1 MADLDSS
8 LNNSIGDRQESSPEP
23 IQRKEKKSFAP
34 AILIAIAFL
43 YLGLVLLLPAANV
56 FITAFSKGLSP
67 IWEAMQRP
75 DFQSAIQL
83 TLGLAVIALPLN
95 TIFGLSA
102 AWAIARNKFPGKALL
117 LSIIDLPFSI
127 SPVVA
132 GLMIVLLYGRLGW
145 FGSYLEAND
154 IKIIFAFPGMLFATI
169 FVSMPFIAREVI
181 PILDEMGTDQEEAAR
196 TLGASDWQ
204 IFWKVVVPNI
214 RWGLLYGLV
223 LTNARAMGEFGAV
236 SVVSGNIASKTQSL
250 PLFVE
255 QSYKQYETEVAYSA
269 AVLLALLAVVTLVLK
284 EILER
289 KTRKNQS

>member
-1 MADLDSS
+1 MA
-8 LNNSIGDRQESSPEP
+8 NPNSYLGDRPQDLPEP
-23 IQRKEKKSFAP
+23 VKITQQKSWVP
-34 AILIAIAFL
+34 TILIAIAFI
-43 YLGLVLLLPAANV
+43 YLGLVLLIPAANV
-56 FITAFSKGLSP
+56 FVTAFSKGFSP
-67 IWEAMQRP
+67 ILDAVKRP
-75 DFQSAIQL
+75 DFQNALKL
-83 TLGLAVIALPLN
+83 TVSLAVIALPLN

-145 FGSYLEAND
+145 FGSWLESHD
-154 IKIIFAFPGMLFATI
+154 IKVVFAFPGMLLATI

-181 PILDEMGTDQEEAAR
+181 PVLDEMGTDQEEAAR
-196 TLGASDWQ
+196 TLGANDWQ
-204 IFWKVVVPNI
+204 IFWRVVVPNI

-236 SVVSGNIASKTQSL
+236 SVVSGNIASQTQSL

-255 QSYKQYETEVAYSA
+255 ESYKQYETEVAYSA

-289 KTRKNQS
+289 RTHNSNDHK

>member
-1 MADLDSS
+1 MANLDSS
-8 LNNSIGDRQESSPEP
+8 NNSVGDRPQNSPEP
-23 IQRKEKKSFAP
+23 TKIKEKKSFAP
-34 AILIAIAFL
+34 AILIGIAFL
-43 YLGLVLLLPAANV
+43 YLGLVLLIPAANV
-56 FITAFSKGLSP
+56 FVQAFSKGFGP
-67 IWEAMQRP
+67 ILEAFKRE
-75 DFQSAIQL
+75 DFQVAAKL
-83 TLGLAVIALPLN
+83 TVSLAVFAIPLN

-145 FGSYLEAND
+145 FGSYLEANN
-154 IKIIFAFPGMLFATI
+154 IKIVFAFPGMLLATI

-181 PILDEMGTDQEEAAR
+181 PVLDEMGTDQEEAAR

-204 IFWKVVVPNI
+204 IFWRVVVPNI

-236 SVVSGNIASKTQSL
+236 SVVSGNIAARTQSL

-255 QSYKQYETEVAYSA
+255 ESYKNYENEVAYSA

-289 KTRKNQS
+289 KTSKKQS

>member
-1 MADLDSS
+1 MAN
-8 LNNSIGDRQESSPEP
+8 LNTSAANYPQTSPEP
-23 IQRKEKKSFAP
+23 TQIKKKKSFVP
-34 AILIAIAFL
+34 AILIGISFL
-43 YLGLVLLLPAANV
+43 YLGLVLLIPAANV
-56 FITAFSKGLSP
+56 FVQAFAKGFEPILSAFKR
-67 IWEAMQRP
+67 E
-75 DFQSAIQL
+75 DFQTAIKL
-83 TLGLAVIALPLN
+83 TAMLAAIALPLN

-145 FGSYLEAND
+145 FGSFLEAND
-154 IKIIFAFPGMLFATI
+154 IKIVFAFPGMLLATI

-181 PILDEMGTDQEEAAR
+181 PVLDEMGTDQEEAAR

-204 IFWKVVVPNI
+204 IFWKIVVPNI

-255 QSYKQYETEVAYSA
+255 ESYKQYETEVAYSA
-269 AVLLALLAVVTLVLK
+269 AVLLALLAVVTLILK

-289 KTRKNQS
+289 KTNKKQN

>member
-1 MADLDSS
+1 MAN
-8 LNNSIGDRQESSPEP
+8 LNNSPSNYSQDLPTSQ
-23 IQRKEKKSFAP
+23 QRKKKKSLAP
-34 AILIAIAFL
+34 KILIGISFL
-43 YLGLVLLLPAANV
+43 YLGLILLIPAANV
-56 FITAFSKGLSP
+56 FVQAFSKGLTPLIDSFKR
-67 IWEAMQRP
+67 E
-75 DFQSAIQL
+75 DFLTAIKL
-83 TLGLAVIALPLN
+83 TASLAVIALPLN
-95 TIFGLSA
+95 AIFGLSA

-145 FGSYLEAND
+145 FGSFLEANN
-154 IKIIFAFPGMLFATI
+154 IKIIFAFPGMLLATI

-181 PILDEMGTDQEEAAR
+181 PILDEMGTEQEEAAR
-196 TLGASDWQ
+196 TLGANDWQ
-204 IFWKVVVPNI
+204 IFWRVVIPNI

-236 SVVSGNIASKTQSL
+236 SVVSGNIAAKTQSL

-255 QSYKQYETEVAYSA
+255 EAYKNYENEVAYSA
-269 AVLLALLAVVTLVLK
+269 AVLLALLAVITLVLK

-289 KTRKNQS
+289 KTHNPNERE